1 MGLKCI
7 MMAGQFF
14 LSLSSSFVCL
24 YFQTNNVIVIIV
36 KKKISIQNR
45 YDQGQLIAD

>member
-24 YFQTNNVIVIIV
+24 YLQTNKCYCYYS